1 MAGKAREKF
10 REIDAQGQS
19 VPLPKQEEQRASK
32 WDKKDENTAEVVNRR
47 VAQGNVEFCLKASLF
62 L

>member
-32 WDKKDENTAEVVNRR
+32 WDKKDESTAEVVNRR
-47 VAQGNVEFCLKASLF
+47 IAQGNV
-62 L
+62 